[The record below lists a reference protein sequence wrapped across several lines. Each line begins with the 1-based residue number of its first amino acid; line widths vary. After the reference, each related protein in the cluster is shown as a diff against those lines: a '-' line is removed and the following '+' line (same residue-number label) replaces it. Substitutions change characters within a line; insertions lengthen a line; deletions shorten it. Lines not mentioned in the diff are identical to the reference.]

1 MAKHTLRHAQRGTSL
16 IEILVTMV
24 ILSFGLLGIAVFH
37 VKAQVASLESYQR
50 AQAVILLEDM
60 HARISASPEQATLY
74 KTASGATVGTGDT
87 TTDCTGQAVGSARD
101 LCEWSVALRGA
112 AEAKADGTKVGG
124 MIGARG
130 CIDELQAAIPT
141 GATCRQGVYLVTVAW
156 QGLHATRA
164 PAQACGSTLYGAE
177 SGGLRRAISTRVAV
191 PVPNCGATSSTP
203 VANPPAVTP

>member
-1 MAKHTLRHAQRGTSL
+1 MATTSRPHQRGTSL

-50 AQAVILLEDM
+50 AQAVILLESM
-60 HARISASPEQATLY
+60 YGRISATPAQASQY
-74 KTASGATVGTGDT
+74 ATASGATVGTGETD
-87 TTDCTGQAVGSARD
+87 TDCAGKAIGSARD

-130 CIDELQAAIPT
+130 CIQELQAAIAT
-141 GATCRQGVYLVTVAW
+141 GPTCRQGLYQVTVTW

-164 PAQACGSTLYGAE
+164 PSQSCASGLYGAE
-177 SGGLRRAISTRVAV
+177 SGGLRRAISTRVAIA
-191 PVPNCGATSSTP
+191 VPNCVATAS
-203 VANPPAVTP
+203 VPPPITVPATIP